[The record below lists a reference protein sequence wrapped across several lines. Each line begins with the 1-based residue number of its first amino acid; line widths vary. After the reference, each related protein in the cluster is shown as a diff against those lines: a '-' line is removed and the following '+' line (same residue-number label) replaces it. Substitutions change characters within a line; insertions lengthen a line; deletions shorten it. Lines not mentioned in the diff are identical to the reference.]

1 MSEVLQVESTEH
13 AAVVR
18 LARDD
23 KLNAISAEVER
34 ALCDVPD
41 HPDVREAPCVI
52 FAGGARAFSAG
63 ADRSEWR
70 DDYSPEQIMSFY
82 RGGGTGVFADRVAA
96 LPMPTLSAISGWC
109 IGGGLELA
117 VATDF
122 RIAET
127 TARFRLPEARL
138 GILPS
143 WGGTQR
149 IVRLLGP
156 ARAKE
161 VILLREELDAPEALR
176 LGLVTEVVGEGES
189 LGRCLELAEYLS
201 GLPSLAVSVTKQV
214 IDALPETSGSA
225 GLALERLAY
234 GMLAQTGEAAGALR
248 EWSA

>member
-1 MSEVLQVESTEH
+1 
-13 AAVVR
+13 
-18 LARDD
+18 
-23 KLNAISAEVER
+23 
-34 ALCDVPD
+34 
-41 HPDVREAPCVI
+41 
-52 FAGGARAFSAG
+52 
-63 ADRSEWR
+63 
-70 DDYSPEQIMSFY
+70 
-82 RGGGTGVFADRVAA
+82 
-96 LPMPTLSAISGWC
+96 
-109 IGGGLELA
+109 LELA

-176 LGLVTEVVGEGES
+176 LGLVTEIVGEGES
-189 LGRCLELAEYLS
+189 LERCLELAEYLS
-201 GLPSLAVSVTKQV
+201 SLPALAASVTKQV
-214 IDALPETSGSA
+214 IDALPDTSSSA
-225 GLALERLAY
+225 GLTLERLAY
-234 GMLAQTGEAAGALR
+234 GMLAQTRASAEALR

>member
-1 MSEVLQVESTEH
+1 MSEVLSIDRTEH
-13 AAVVR
+13 ASVVR
-18 LARDD
+18 LTREE
-23 KLNAISAEVER
+23 KLNAISADVER
-34 ALCDVPD
+34 ALCDVVDAPE
-41 HPDVREAPCVI
+41 VREARCVI
-52 FAGGARAFSAG
+52 FTGSARAFSAG

-70 DDYSPEQIMSFY
+70 EDYSPEQIMAFY
-82 RGGGTGVFADRVAA
+82 RGGGTGVFADRVAG

-127 TARFRLPEARL
+127 NARFRLPETRL

-149 IVRLLGP
+149 IVRLLGT

-161 VILLREELDAPEALR
+161 VILLREELDAEEALR
-176 LGLVTEVVGEGES
+176 LGLVTEVVGAGES
-189 LGRCLELAEYLS
+189 LARALELARYLGS
-201 GLPSLAVSVTKQV
+201 LPSLAVSVTKQV
-214 IDALPETSGSA
+214 IDALPETSSSA

-234 GMLAQTGEAAGALR
+234 GMLAQTGESAEALR